1 MSVEIWQLWMFA
13 AVIFFILEM
22 FTPSFFMA
30 CIGIGCVAGSISS
43 LLGGGTVAQLLL
55 FSLATLAAFLGVRP
69 LARRYLYRKREN
81 VRTNVDN
88 LTGRTARVSERIDP
102 ATGQGR
108 VVVDGDDWKAASE
121 GGIAIEKGEQV
132 EIVKVDSVI
141 LVVKNLQVVQ

>member
-1 MSVEIWQLWMFA
+1 MVA

-30 CIGIGCVAGSISS
+30 CIGIGCVAGSVSA
-43 LLGGGTVAQLLL
+43 LLGGGTIAQLLF

-69 LARRYLYRKREN
+69 LAKRYLYRKKED
-81 VRTNVDN
+81 VRTNVDS
-88 LTGRTARVSERIDP
+88 LVGRTARVSERIDP

-108 VVVDGDDWKAASE
+108 VLVDGDDWKAASE

-132 EIVKVDSVI
+132 EIVKVDSVT
-141 LVVKNLQVVQ
+141 LVVKNR